1 MGKEKIVKERLWLI
15 ALRNDDIKVKS
26 AILIDYVD
34 LVDYVEDPDNMTP
47 EEAALA
53 LGGEG
58 WDCDGIVIVE
68 VIDGNTD
75 CLPIGCELR
84 EVLGGL

>member
-1 MGKEKIVKERLWLI
+1 MGLKRLWLI
-15 ALRNDDIKVKS
+15 ALRNDDMKVKS
-26 AILIDYVD
+26 TILIDYVD
-34 LVDYVEDPDNMTP
+34 LVDYVKDPDSMTP
-47 EEAALA
+47 EQAALV
-53 LGGEG
+53 LGGPD

-68 VIDGNTD
+68 VIDGNTE